1 MQFSEK
7 YKALVITVLTVS
19 IFTAGL
25 LSYTFSTKGSLPN
38 STEYILDFE
47 ETEELEKFFEE
58 LREPDES
65 SDVETHRAFNEAEK
79 AAESEITN
87 TSKNESG
94 RKNEPSNE
102 KSIDNQ
108 ILEELAEERD
118 LIAALD
124 DNANVRAANTPK
136 TPTTKPKKEKASRA
150 DDTSNDIAFENTSNR
165 NSSMYYNLSGRN
177 VTDFPNP
184 IYTCEKPGK
193 IVVNIVVDG
202 FGNVIET
209 SLNEASSTSSD
220 GCLVER
226 ALQYA
231 AQASFNT
238 SNNQSQAGT
247 ITYIFPGQ
255 GRN

>member
-7 YKALVITVLTVS
+7 YKALVITILTVS

-25 LSYTFSTKGSLPN
+25 LSYTISTKGSLPS
-38 STEYILDFE
+38 STTYTLDFE
-47 ETEELEKFFEE
+47 EAEELEKIFEE
-58 LREPDES
+58 LRETDES
-65 SDVETHRAFNEAEK
+65 NEVETHRAFNEAEK
-79 AAESEITN
+79 PTESEMTT
-87 TSKNESG
+87 TSQNESG
-94 RKNEPSNE
+94 RRNEPSNE
-102 KSIDNQ
+102 KSIDDQ

-118 LIAALD
+118 LLAALD
-124 DNANVRAANTPK
+124 NNATVTSSKTKATTP
-136 TPTTKPKKEKASRA
+136 KPKKEKASRG
-150 DDTSNDIAFENTSNR
+150 DDTSNDIAFENTANR
-165 NSSMYYNLSGRN
+165 NSSMYFNLSGRN
-177 VTDFPNP
+177 VIDFPNP
-184 IYTCEKPGK
+184 IYTCQNSGK

-202 FGNVIET
+202 FGIVVET

-220 GCLVER
+220 GCLVES

-238 SNNQSQAGT
+238 SDNQSQPGT